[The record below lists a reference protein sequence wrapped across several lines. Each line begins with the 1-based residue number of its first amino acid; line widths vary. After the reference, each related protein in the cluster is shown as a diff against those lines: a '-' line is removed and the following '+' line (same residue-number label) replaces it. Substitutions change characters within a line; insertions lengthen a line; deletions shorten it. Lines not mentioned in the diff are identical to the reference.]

1 MQKLDKVRLSIKISV
16 ICSASGTL
24 RRKNLTY
31 GIVIWPASKN
41 RQDQNRRKERVTK
54 NCNLK

>member
-31 GIVIWPASKN
+31 GIVIWPASKKKARLN
-41 RQDQNRRKERVTK
+41 VLFEVIS
-54 NCNLK
+54 